1 MSDAPT
7 KAVAFSPEKREL
19 LDLLLKKKG
28 IQVPRAQVI
37 PRRTGSG
44 PCPLSFAQQRLWFLD
59 QIEPNT
65 PLYNIPGAVRLSG
78 ALNIEALQ
86 KTLDAI
92 VARHEVLRTTFVS
105 VDGGPVQVIAES
117 RSVKLLVIDLS
128 EWPKAEQWAEVQ
140 HLLDEEAQ
148 HPFNLSHD
156 LMLRA
161 TLLRLGEQDHVLL
174 LVMHHIASDG

>member
-19 LDLLLKKKG
+19 LDLMIKKKR
-28 IQVPRAQVI
+28 IRVARAQVI
-37 PRRTGSG
+37 PRRTESG

-59 QIEPNT
+59 QIEPDS
-65 PLYNIPGAVRLSG
+65 PLYNIPVAVRLSG

-105 VDGGPVQVIAES
+105 VDGGPVRPVQVIAES
-117 RSVKLLVIDLS
+117 R
-128 EWPKAEQWAEVQ
+128 
-140 HLLDEEAQ
+140 
-148 HPFNLSHD
+148 
-156 LMLRA
+156 
-161 TLLRLGEQDHVLL
+161 
-174 LVMHHIASDG
+174 